1 MLMLQYAKVKV
12 EITSLS
18 AICQCDSCGKYNAYM
33 PLSIYNHVLSMET
46 LYVAPCS
53 ILALASTK
61 NDQCKRC
68 SWYET
73 YRMVAQIIS
82 FWYGVHV
89 SSVIISNCILQNQKI
104 LCCT

>member
-1 MLMLQYAKVKV
+1 M
-12 EITSLS
+12 SLS
-18 AICQCDSCGKYNAYM
+18 IH
-33 PLSIYNHVLSMET
+33 NHVLSMET
-46 LYVAPCS
+46 LYVALCS

-68 SWYET
+68 SWNET

-89 SSVIISNCILQNQKI
+89 SSVIILELYITESKDTMLYMRMI
-104 LCCT
+104 